1 MSSYLI
7 YLSNHSNKRNVVS
20 TFFRKRFNFLIFVI
34 LAGLWIPL
42 VFLNFDPHHDG
53 LILTTIRLTERA
65 ISEGGQYPFNQYG
78 PSWML
83 PFLLVGSFVSD
94 DYLFLAL
101 RVVTVLLYL
110 FSSFLLIRVSRFFM
124 PSNKA
129 WIPGALFLSAQPFVS
144 DISSGL
150 VPWPSAIAMPL
161 VILCLYFS
169 IKSLKGA
176 ATIPLFWVGFLTP
189 LILLSRL
196 QIGLLTGL
204 SILVLLIFHR
214 NYRSLFFA
222 VLGFCTSGFTL
233 IAVLVK
239 LNWFESAVYD
249 QIIFGLTY
257 LSADKSTFPKPV
269 ITFFG
274 TLLVVILLQFT
285 PKISM
290 IYSQNN
296 SFFKVFVVA
305 IGLCC
310 VLLISFTLVY
320 RRNLSP
326 LHLLVV
332 ATRRFW
338 IIVIIGCL
346 IFFIVKMLWR
356 SIRISKPR
364 SSWFLENQQSVLL
377 VSFAVSLQSQTYPL
391 FDQMHFWWG
400 SPLSFLVATLVIR
413 DLSKRIVFSDKLF
426 QILRIVF
433 CTIVGLTLLLPWID
447 QVTKAKYE
455 YPREIGSK
463 IYSSNIASSEQREL
477 QQFFFNNMAVDS
489 RVLNLCDDTNVFF
502 GASGFISASR
512 FFVFWGEQM
521 SHADQIFIDMKSSNP
536 DYIVTCDL
544 IHAPALR
551 STQELARS
559 LLIQSLPFKI
569 APIEMFVGHE
579 GRRWDIF
586 QPVK

>member
-1 MSSYLI
+1 MGD
-7 YLSNHSNKRNVVS
+7 LSKRNVLS
-20 TFFRKRFNFLIFVI
+20 AFFRKRFNFLVFVI

-65 ISEGGQYPFNQYG
+65 IVEGGQYPFNQYG

-101 RVVTVLLYL
+101 RLITVFLYL

-129 WIPGALFLSAQPFVS
+129 WVPGALFLSAQPFVS
-144 DISSGL
+144 DIGSDL

-161 VILCLYFS
+161 VILSLYFS

-176 ATIPLFWVGFLTP
+176 ATMSLFWVGFLTP

-196 QIGLLTGL
+196 QIGLLTGI

-214 NYRSLFFA
+214 NYRSLFSA
-222 VLGFCTSGFTL
+222 ILGFCISGFLLIATL
-233 IAVLVK
+233 IK

-269 ITFFG
+269 VTFFG
-274 TLLVVILLQFT
+274 TLLVVALLQFT
-285 PKISM
+285 PKIFM
-290 IYSQNN
+290 LYSQINK
-296 SFFKVFVVA
+296 FFKVFAVA
-305 IGLCC
+305 IGLSCM
-310 VLLISFTLVY
+310 LLISFTLIY
-320 RRNLSP
+320 RRDLSP
-326 LHLLVV
+326 SHLVVV

-338 IIVIIGCL
+338 IIAIIGCL
-346 IFFIVKMLWR
+346 IFFFMKLLWG
-356 SIRISKPR
+356 SIKLSKLR

-377 VSFAVSLQSQTYPL
+377 LLFAVSLQSQTYPL

-413 DLSKRIVFSDKLF
+413 DLSKKIVLPDKMF
-426 QILRIVF
+426 QLLRFVF
-433 CTIVGLTLLLPWID
+433 CAIVGLSLLVPWLD
-447 QVTKAKYE
+447 QVTKEKYE
-455 YPREIGSK
+455 YPKEIGSK

-477 QQFFFNNMAVDS
+477 QQFFLNNMAVGS

-502 GASGFISASR
+502 GASRFITASR

-551 STQELARS
+551 SKQELTRS

-569 APIEMFVGHE
+569 TPIETFVGHE

-586 QPVK
+586 QQIK

>member
-1 MSSYLI
+1 MGD
-7 YLSNHSNKRNVVS
+7 LSKRNVLS
-20 TFFRKRFNFLIFVI
+20 AFFRKRFKFLIFVI

-65 ISEGGQYPFNQYG
+65 IIEGGQYPFNQYG

-83 PFLLVGSFVSD
+83 PFLFVGSFVSD

-101 RVVTVLLYL
+101 RLTTVFFYL
-110 FSSFLLIRVSRFFM
+110 FSAFLLIRVSRFFM

-144 DISSGL
+144 DIGSNL

-169 IKSLKGA
+169 LKSLKEP
-176 ATIPLFWVGFLTP
+176 ATMSLFWVGFLTP

-196 QIGLLTGL
+196 QIGLLTGM
-204 SILVLLIFHR
+204 SILILLFFHR
-214 NYRSLFFA
+214 NYRSLFF
-222 VLGFCTSGFTL
+222 VILGFCTSGSMFIATL
-233 IAVLVK
+233 IK

-257 LSADKSTFPKPV
+257 LSADKSTFPKPIV
-269 ITFFG
+269 TFFG
-274 TLLVVILLQFT
+274 TLLVVALLQFT
-285 PKISM
+285 PKIM
-290 IYSQNN
+290 MRYSQMN
-296 SFFKVFVVA
+296 SFFKVSVVA
-305 IGLCC
+305 IGLSCM
-310 VLLISFTLVY
+310 LLVSFTLVHL
-320 RRNLSP
+320 RDLNPS
-326 LHLLVV
+326 HLLVI

-346 IFFIVKMLWR
+346 IFFFMKLLWR
-356 SIRISKPR
+356 SIKLSKPR
-364 SSWFLENQQSVLL
+364 SAWFLENQQLVLL
-377 VSFAVSLQSQTYPL
+377 LLFAVSLQSQTYPL

-400 SPLSFLVATLVIR
+400 SPLSFLVATLVIH
-413 DLSKRIVFSDKLF
+413 DFLKKIVFSDKLF
-426 QILRIVF
+426 QVLRFVF
-433 CTIVGLTLLLPWID
+433 STIVGLSLLLPWLD
-447 QVTKAKYE
+447 QVTKEKYE
-455 YPREIGSK
+455 YPKEIGSK

-477 QQFFFNNMAVDS
+477 QQFFSNNMTVGS
-489 RVLNLCDDTNVFF
+489 KVLNLCDDTNVFF
-502 GASGFISASR
+502 GASRYLSASR

-521 SHADQIFIDMKSSNP
+521 SHADQIFIDMKKSNP

-544 IHAPALR
+544 IHAPSLR
-551 STQELARS
+551 SKQELTRS

-569 APIEMFVGHE
+569 TPVETFLGHE
-579 GRRWDIF
+579 SRRWDIF
-586 QPVK
+586 QQIK

>member
-1 MSSYLI
+1 
-7 YLSNHSNKRNVVS
+7 
-20 TFFRKRFNFLIFVI
+20 

-65 ISEGGQYPFNQYG
+65 ISDGGQYPFNQYG

-101 RVVTVLLYL
+101 RVVTVFLYL

-124 PSNKA
+124 PSNKS

-144 DISSGL
+144 DIGSDL

-161 VILCLYFS
+161 VILCFYFS
-169 IKSLKGA
+169 IKSLRGA
-176 ATIPLFWVGFLTP
+176 SAIPLFWVGFFTP

-196 QIGLLTGL
+196 QIGLLTGF
-204 SILVLLIFHR
+204 SILGLLIFHR
-214 NYRSLFFA
+214 TCRSLFFV
-222 VLGFCTSGFTL
+222 VLGFCTSGFAL
-233 IAVLVK
+233 ITMLVK
-239 LNWFESAVYD
+239 LNWLESAIYD

-285 PKISM
+285 PKIFV
-290 IYSQNN
+290 IYSQAN

-305 IGLCC
+305 IGVCC
-310 VLLISFTLVY
+310 VLLISFILIY
-320 RRNLSP
+320 RRDLSP
-326 LHLLVV
+326 SHLLVV

-346 IFFIVKMLWR
+346 IFFFVKMLWR
-356 SIRISKPR
+356 IIRIPKPR
-364 SSWFLENQQSVLL
+364 SSWFAENQQSVLL
-377 VSFAVSLQSQTYPL
+377 VLFAVSLQSQTYPL

-413 DLSKRIVFSDKLF
+413 DFSKRIVFPDKFLQMLKIF
-426 QILRIVF
+426 F
-433 CTIVGLTLLLPWID
+433 CAIVGLTLLLPWID
-447 QVTKAKYE
+447 QVTKVKFE

-477 QQFFFNNMAVDS
+477 QQFFSNNMAVDS

-502 GASGFISASR
+502 GADRFIPASR
-512 FFVFWGEQM
+512 VFVFWGEQM
-521 SHADQIFIDMKSSNP
+521 SHADQIFVDMRSSNP

-559 LLIQSLPFKI
+559 LLIQSLPFEF
-569 APIEMFVGHE
+569 APIDKFVGHE

-586 QPVK
+586 QRVK